1 MEDMDDERKVC
12 ELVILQN
19 SLVNMEALKEL
30 ENSDWKTTGKITKDD
45 QTKFG
50 LLLTPAQEVKGWE
63 WNMDNFLNKSG
74 QQDHQISL
82 VTIYQQLWWP

>member
-30 ENSDWKTTGKITKDD
+30 ENSD
-45 QTKFG
+45 
-50 LLLTPAQEVKGWE
+50 
-63 WNMDNFLNKSG
+63 
-74 QQDHQISL
+74 
-82 VTIYQQLWWP
+82 